1 MLLKNKSSNKSQLA
15 LMAGLTLG
23 TITTPTL
30 VNAVHASPSIAQA
43 VKQSPFNITNLVTI
57 NASASV
63 VKNVPANSYGVDVS
77 DYQGNDMSIYAKRG
91 AKFVIIKLAEG
102 YYPSAGGA
110 TAHAKVSSALANN
123 MMVMG
128 YHFYHYNGSISDA
141 QHQAQVA
148 IDAAKA
154 AGVPLNSY
162 IALDW
167 ESESGRGENCGSTAE
182 NTQEAL
188 AWMRAVRQAG
198 YLPMLYTGTAYLNA
212 HFNKNAI
219 LNEFPGSFWVAY
231 YPYSTYNTPS
241 YSAPMASF
249 PSMDGIAIWQF
260 SNDIYGLNT
269 DGNINVLPLNF
280 LQPETPSKPATVT
293 TTVRLI
299 DTDDNNKVI
308 STQTVSGEKGSQ
320 HNINIP
326 AHYNSSTNK
335 VTNNGGTV
343 DIKLTHQTEQAT
355 KNVNYEVTGGSYWI
369 HIPDNLLRK
378 YPTIATG
385 PLYHATKPITLKGT
399 KDLVTGQT
407 TWNAEPKP
415 EDVFKSIINNNPHP
429 DYGTVVTHPDSS
441 NPHSI
446 YINTV
451 YDYNKLTDAQKQE
464 IFPESVQ
471 SSSASNTPVDPN
483 SSAQSSS
490 ASSSTPSSDVQSSSA
505 SSSTSSSDVQSS
517 SANSNTPSS
526 SAQPTTPAQVH
537 DTTNYANKVL
547 SDPNIGSLQDI
558 GFHKEHAGQSSYQV
572 GNIYYHTYNNG
583 AVIFGST
590 NPNDDLF
597 TNPKF
602 RSQWTNT
609 EHPEAYIKDGNKV
622 TNITWDAHHSAVDGH
637 IDYNQQVEEHV
648 LNNTPTTPS
657 SSATSNSSIS
667 ITPSSANSSS
677 TVSNTLSSDVQSSS
691 AIQSSTTPSDTPSS
705 AIPSSVAPS
714 DVPSSAIPSS
724 SAIQPSSVSVTPSD
738 VSSSATSSSTT
749 PQAQSSSSATNT
761 VTSTVTNNVTHNNVP
776 NNASAKKDSNNNDKA
791 AQVNG
796 VAPNSNIS
804 LGVLNNNLAQTNT
817 ANNQQNNGLALMMLG
832 TSTLLVGIRLN
843 KSKLE

>member
-30 VNAVHASPSIAQA
+30 VNAVHASPSIVQA
-43 VKQSPFNITNLVTI
+43 IKQSPFNITNFVTI

-102 YYPSAGGA
+102 YYPSAGGS
-110 TAHAKVSSALANN
+110 TAQAKVSSALANN

-128 YHFYHYNGSISDA
+128 YHFYHYNGSVSDA

-167 ESESGRGENCGSTAE
+167 ESEYGRGENCGSTAE

-188 AWMRAVRQAG
+188 AWMRAVRKAG

-212 HFNKNAI
+212 HFNQKAI

-231 YPYSTYNTPS
+231 YPYSTYNHPS
-241 YSAPMASF
+241 YSAPMESF

-260 SNDIYGLNT
+260 SNDMYGLNT

-280 LQPETPSKPATVT
+280 LQPETPSKPATAT

-299 DTDDNNKVI
+299 DTDDNNKVV

-343 DIKLTHQTEQAT
+343 DVKLTHQTAHAT
-355 KNVNYEVTGGSYWI
+355 KTINYEVTGGSYWI

-385 PLYHATKPITLKGT
+385 PLYHATKPIALQGT

-415 EDVFKSIINNNPHP
+415 EDVFSSIINNNPHP

-451 YDYNKLTDAQKQE
+451 YDYNKLTDTQQQTM
-464 IFPESVQ
+464 FPYSDQ
-471 SSSASNTPVDPN
+471 GSSASNTPVNPN
-483 SSAQSSS
+483 SSAQSNS

-505 SSSTSSSDVQSS
+505 STSIPSSDVQPS
-517 SANSNTPSS
+517 SANSSTPSS
-526 SAQPTTPAQVH
+526 SAQSSSVSSSIPSSSA
-537 DTTNYANKVL
+537 
-547 SDPNIGSLQDI
+547 
-558 GFHKEHAGQSSYQV
+558 QSSS
-572 GNIYYHTYNNG
+572 
-583 AVIFGST
+583 ASLST
-590 NPNDDLF
+590 PN
-597 TNPKF
+597 TSAQSSSASSSTP
-602 RSQWTNT
+602 NT
-609 EHPEAYIKDGNKV
+609 
-622 TNITWDAHHSAVDGH
+622 SAQSSSVS
-637 IDYNQQVEEHV
+637 
-648 LNNTPTTPS
+648 PSTPS
-657 SSATSNSSIS
+657 SSA
-667 ITPSSANSSS
+667 
-677 TVSNTLSSDVQSSS
+677 QSSS
-691 AIQSSTTPSDTPSS
+691 VSSNTPNTATQSHSAQPTSTKQVTPK
-705 AIPSSVAPS
+705 SSVALNG
-714 DVPSSAIPSS
+714 SSGTISPNA
-724 SAIQPSSVSVTPSD
+724 
-738 VSSSATSSSTT
+738 
-749 PQAQSSSSATNT
+749 
-761 VTSTVTNNVTHNNVP
+761 VTS
-776 NNASAKKDSNNNDKA
+776 
-791 AQVNG
+791 
-796 VAPNSNIS
+796 
-804 LGVLNNNLAQTNT
+804 NNLAQTNV
-817 ANNQQNNGLALMMLG
+817 NNAIKQNNAGVLFLAMVG
-832 TSTLLVGIRLN
+832 STLMIDNLVIN
-843 KSKLE
+843 KKKKQ

>member
-1 MLLKNKSSNKSQLA
+1 MLLKSKSSNKSQLA

-23 TITTPTL
+23 TLTTPTL
-30 VNAVHASPSIAQA
+30 VNAVHASPSIVQA
-43 VKQSPFNITNLVTI
+43 IKQSPFHITNLVTI
-57 NASASV
+57 HASASV

-77 DYQGNDMSIYAKRG
+77 DYQGNDMSIYAKHG

-128 YHFYHYNGSISDA
+128 YHFYHYNGSVSDA
-141 QHQAQVA
+141 QRQAQVA

-167 ESESGRGENCGSTAE
+167 ESEYGRGENCGSTAE

-241 YSAPMASF
+241 YSAPMESF

-260 SNDIYGLNT
+260 SNDMYGLHT

-293 TTVRLI
+293 TTVHLI
-299 DTDDNNKVI
+299 DTNDNNKVV
-308 STQTVSGEKGSQ
+308 STQTISGEKGSQ

-326 AHYNSSTNK
+326 EHYNSSTNK

-343 DIKLTHQTEQAT
+343 DIKVTHQTEQVT
-355 KNVNYEVTGGSYWI
+355 KNVNYEVTGGSHWI
-369 HIPDNLLRK
+369 HIPDNLVRK
-378 YPTIATG
+378 YPSIATG
-385 PLYHATKPITLKGT
+385 PVYHAIRTVTVNGV

-429 DYGTVVTHPDSS
+429 DYRTIITHPDNS

-446 YINTV
+446 YIESV
-451 YDYNKLTDAQKQE
+451 DDYNKLTDAQKQE

-471 SSSASNTPVDPN
+471 SSSASNTPVDPGSSTQN
-483 SSAQSSS
+483 SSANSSTPNSSNQSSSVSSSTSNSDVQSSSASTNTQGSS
-490 ASSSTPSSDVQSSSA
+490 ASSSTPSSDVQSSLASSNIS
-505 SSSTSSSDVQSS
+505 SSSTQSS
-517 SANSNTPSS
+517 SASSDTSSS
-526 SAQPTTPAQVH
+526 SAQ
-537 DTTNYANKVL
+537 
-547 SDPNIGSLQDI
+547 
-558 GFHKEHAGQSSYQV
+558 
-572 GNIYYHTYNNG
+572 
-583 AVIFGST
+583 
-590 NPNDDLF
+590 
-597 TNPKF
+597 
-602 RSQWTNT
+602 
-609 EHPEAYIKDGNKV
+609 
-622 TNITWDAHHSAVDGH
+622 
-637 IDYNQQVEEHV
+637 
-648 LNNTPTTPS
+648 S
-657 SSATSNSSIS
+657 SSASSNI
-667 ITPSSANSSS
+667 
-677 TVSNTLSSDVQSSS
+677 
-691 AIQSSTTPSDTPSS
+691 
-705 AIPSSVAPS
+705 
-714 DVPSSAIPSS
+714 PSSAIPSS
-724 SAIQPSSVSVTPSD
+724 STIKPSSVSVTPSD
-738 VSSSATSSSTT
+738 VPSSATSSSAT
-749 PQAQSSSSATNT
+749 PQTQSSSSETNA
-761 VTSTVTNNVTHNNVP
+761 VTSTVTNNVTHNNVS
-776 NNASAKKDSNNNDKA
+776 NNASAKKDD
-791 AQVNG
+791 
-796 VAPNSNIS
+796 NSNAKTPQTNEAVSTGNAS
-804 LGVLNNNLAQTNT
+804 LRVLNSNLAQTNAT
-817 ANNQQNNGLALMMLG
+817 SNQQHNGLALMMLG
-832 TSTLLVGIRLN
+832 TSTLFIGFGLN
-843 KSKLE
+843 KIKLE

>member
-30 VNAVHASPSIAQA
+30 VNAVHASPSIVQA
-43 VKQSPFNITNLVTI
+43 IKQSPFNITNFVTI

-102 YYPSAGGA
+102 YYPSAGGS
-110 TAHAKVSSALANN
+110 TAQAKVSSALANN

-128 YHFYHYNGSISDA
+128 YHFYHYNGSVSDA

-154 AGVPLNSY
+154 AGVPQNSY

-167 ESESGRGENCGSTAE
+167 ESEYGRGENCGSTAE

-188 AWMRAVRQAG
+188 AWMRAVRKAG

-212 HFNKNAI
+212 HFNQKAI

-260 SNDIYGLNT
+260 SNDMYGLNT

-280 LQPETPSKPATVT
+280 LQPETPSKPATAT

-343 DIKLTHQTEQAT
+343 DVKLTHQTAHAT
-355 KNVNYEVTGGSYWI
+355 KTINYEVTGGSYWI

-385 PLYHATKPITLKGT
+385 PLYHATKPITLQGM

-415 EDVFKSIINNNPHP
+415 EDVFSSIINNNPHP
-429 DYGTVVTHPDSS
+429 DYGTVVTHPDNS
-441 NPHSI
+441 NSHSI

-464 IFPESVQ
+464 IFPYSDQ

-505 SSSTSSSDVQSS
+505 NSSTPSSDVQSS
-517 SANSNTPSS
+517 SASTSTPSSSAQSSSAVQSSSASSSTPSSSAQSSSASSSTPSSSAQSSSASLSMPSSSAQSSSASSNTPSS
-526 SAQPTTPAQVH
+526 SAQSSSVSPSTPSSSTQGSS
-537 DTTNYANKVL
+537 AN
-547 SDPNIGSLQDI
+547 
-558 GFHKEHAGQSSYQV
+558 SS
-572 GNIYYHTYNNG
+572 
-583 AVIFGST
+583 
-590 NPNDDLF
+590 
-597 TNPKF
+597 
-602 RSQWTNT
+602 
-609 EHPEAYIKDGNKV
+609 
-622 TNITWDAHHSAVDGH
+622 
-637 IDYNQQVEEHV
+637 
-648 LNNTPTTPS
+648 TPS
-657 SSATSNSSIS
+657 SSA
-667 ITPSSANSSS
+667 
-677 TVSNTLSSDVQSSS
+677 QSSS
-691 AIQSSTTPSDTPSS
+691 
-705 AIPSSVAPS
+705 
-714 DVPSSAIPSS
+714 
-724 SAIQPSSVSVTPSD
+724 
-738 VSSSATSSSTT
+738 VSSNTPNTATQSHSAQ
-749 PQAQSSSSATNT
+749 P
-761 VTSTVTNNVTHNNVP
+761 TSTKQAT
-776 NNASAKKDSNNNDKA
+776 
-791 AQVNG
+791 
-796 VAPNSNIS
+796 PNSNV
-804 LGVLNNNLAQTNT
+804 VLNGSSGTISPNAVTSNNLAQTSV
-817 ANNQQNNGLALMMLG
+817 NNAIKQNNAGVLFLAMVG
-832 TSTLLVGIRLN
+832 STLMIDNLVIN
-843 KSKLE
+843 KKKKQ

>member
-1 MLLKNKSSNKSQLA
+1 MLLKSKSSNKSQLA

-23 TITTPTL
+23 TMTTPTL
-30 VNAVHASPSIAQA
+30 VNAVHASPSIVQA
-43 VKQSPFNITNLVTI
+43 IKQSPFNITNLVTI

-102 YYPSAGGA
+102 YYPSAGGS

-128 YHFYHYNGSISDA
+128 YHFYHYNGSVSDA

-167 ESESGRGENCGSTAE
+167 ESEYGRGENCGSTAE

-188 AWMRAVRQAG
+188 AWMRAVRKAG

-231 YPYSTYNTPS
+231 YPYSTYNHPS
-241 YSAPMASF
+241 YSAPMESF

-260 SNDIYGLNT
+260 SNDMYGLHT

-280 LQPETPSKPATVT
+280 LQPAAPSKPATVT
-293 TTVRLI
+293 TTVHLI
-299 DTDDNNKVI
+299 DTNDNNKVI
-308 STQTVSGEKGSQ
+308 STQTISGEKGSQ

-343 DIKLTHQTEQAT
+343 DIKLTHQTEQVT
-355 KNVNYEVTGGSYWI
+355 KNINYEVMGGSHWI
-369 HIPDNLLRK
+369 HIPDNIIKK

-385 PLYHATKPITLKGT
+385 PVYHASKPITLKGT

-407 TWNAEPKP
+407 TWDAAPKP
-415 EDVFKSIINNNPHP
+415 EDVFRSIINNNPHP
-429 DYGTVVTHPDSS
+429 DYGTVVTHPDNS

-483 SSAQSSS
+483 SSAQSNS

-505 SSSTSSSDVQSS
+505 SSDTSSSDVQSS
-517 SANSNTPSS
+517 SASSDTPSS
-526 SAQPTTPAQVH
+526 DAQ
-537 DTTNYANKVL
+537 
-547 SDPNIGSLQDI
+547 
-558 GFHKEHAGQSSYQV
+558 
-572 GNIYYHTYNNG
+572 
-583 AVIFGST
+583 
-590 NPNDDLF
+590 
-597 TNPKF
+597 
-602 RSQWTNT
+602 
-609 EHPEAYIKDGNKV
+609 
-622 TNITWDAHHSAVDGH
+622 
-637 IDYNQQVEEHV
+637 
-648 LNNTPTTPS
+648 S
-657 SSATSNSSIS
+657 SSA
-667 ITPSSANSSS
+667 SSS
-677 TVSNTLSSDVQSSS
+677 TPSSDVQSSS
-691 AIQSSTTPSDTPSS
+691 TSSDTSSSSTQSSSASS
-705 AIPSSVAPS
+705 NI
-714 DVPSSAIPSS
+714 PSSAIPSS
-724 SAIQPSSVSVTPSD
+724 SAVKPSSVSVTPSD
-738 VSSSATSSSTT
+738 VSSSANTA
-749 PQAQSSSSATNT
+749 PQTQSSSSATNA

-776 NNASAKKDSNNNDKA
+776 NNASAKKDDNNNAKTP
-791 AQVNG
+791 QTNG
-796 VAPNSNIS
+796 AVSTGNTS
-804 LGVLNNNLAQTNT
+804 LRVLNSNLAQTNAT
-817 ANNQQNNGLALMMLG
+817 SNQQHNGLALMMLG
-832 TSTLLVGIRLN
+832 TSTLFIGFGLN
-843 KSKLE
+843 KIKLE

>member
-30 VNAVHASPSIAQA
+30 VNAVHASPSIVQA
-43 VKQSPFNITNLVTI
+43 IKQSPFSITNFVTI

-102 YYPSAGGA
+102 YYPNAGGS
-110 TAHAKVSSALANN
+110 TAQAKVSSALANN

-128 YHFYHYNGSISDA
+128 YHFYHYNGSVSDA

-188 AWMRAVRQAG
+188 AWMRAVRKAG

-212 HFNKNAI
+212 HFNQKAI
-219 LNEFPGSFWVAY
+219 LNEFPGSFWIAY

-260 SNDIYGLNT
+260 SNDMYGLNT

-280 LQPETPSKPATVT
+280 LQPEAPSKPATAT

-299 DTDDNNKVI
+299 DADDNNKVI

-343 DIKLTHQTEQAT
+343 DIKLTHQTAHAT
-355 KNVNYEVTGGSYWI
+355 KTINYEVTGGSYWI

-385 PLYHATKPITLKGT
+385 PLYHATKPITLQGT

-415 EDVFKSIINNNPHP
+415 EDVFSSIINNNPHP

-471 SSSASNTPVDPN
+471 SSSASNTPVNPS

-505 SSSTSSSDVQSS
+505 NSSTPSSDVQSS
-517 SANSNTPSS
+517 SASSSTPSSDVQYSSASSSTPSSDVQSSSASSSTPSSSAQSSSASLSTPSSSAQSSSTSPSIPSSSAQSNSANSSTPSPSAQSSSASSSTPNTSAQNSSASSNTPSS
-526 SAQPTTPAQVH
+526 SAQ
-537 DTTNYANKVL
+537 
-547 SDPNIGSLQDI
+547 
-558 GFHKEHAGQSSYQV
+558 
-572 GNIYYHTYNNG
+572 
-583 AVIFGST
+583 
-590 NPNDDLF
+590 
-597 TNPKF
+597 
-602 RSQWTNT
+602 
-609 EHPEAYIKDGNKV
+609 
-622 TNITWDAHHSAVDGH
+622 
-637 IDYNQQVEEHV
+637 
-648 LNNTPTTPS
+648 
-657 SSATSNSSIS
+657 
-667 ITPSSANSSS
+667 SSS
-677 TVSNTLSSDVQSSS
+677 TNSNTPNTATQSHS
-691 AIQSSTTPSDTPSS
+691 AQPTSTKQVTPR
-705 AIPSSVAPS
+705 SSVALNG
-714 DVPSSAIPSS
+714 
-724 SAIQPSSVSVTPSD
+724 
-738 VSSSATSSSTT
+738 SSSTIS
-749 PQAQSSSSATNT
+749 PNA
-761 VTSTVTNNVTHNNVP
+761 VTS
-776 NNASAKKDSNNNDKA
+776 
-791 AQVNG
+791 
-796 VAPNSNIS
+796 
-804 LGVLNNNLAQTNT
+804 NNLAQTNV
-817 ANNQQNNGLALMMLG
+817 NNAIKQNNAGVLFLAMIG
-832 TSTLLVGIRLN
+832 STLMINNLVIN
-843 KSKLE
+843 KKKKQ

>member
-517 SANSNTPSS
+517 SASTNVQSSSASTSTPSS
-526 SAQPTTPAQVH
+526 SAPSNVA
-537 DTTNYANKVL
+537 
-547 SDPNIGSLQDI
+547 
-558 GFHKEHAGQSSYQV
+558 
-572 GNIYYHTYNNG
+572 
-583 AVIFGST
+583 ST
-590 NPNDDLF
+590 
-597 TNPKF
+597 
-602 RSQWTNT
+602 S
-609 EHPEAYIKDGNKV
+609 
-622 TNITWDAHHSAVDGH
+622 
-637 IDYNQQVEEHV
+637 
-648 LNNTPTTPS
+648 
-657 SSATSNSSIS
+657 TS
-667 ITPSSANSSS
+667 
-677 TVSNTLSSDVQSSS
+677 
-691 AIQSSTTPSDTPSS
+691 
-705 AIPSSVAPS
+705 
-714 DVPSSAIPSS
+714 SSAIPSS
-724 SAIQPSSVSVTPSD
+724 SAIQPSSVSVAPSD
-738 VSSSATSSSTT
+738 VSSSASTA
-749 PQAQSSSSATNT
+749 PQTQSSSSETNA
-761 VTSTVTNNVTHNNVP
+761 VTSAVTNNVTHNNVP
-776 NNASAKKDSNNNDKA
+776 NNASAKKDDNNNIKTPQTNEA
-791 AQVNG
+791 VSTGNA
-796 VAPNSNIS
+796 S
-804 LGVLNNNLAQTNT
+804 LRVLNSNLAQTNAT
-817 ANNQQNNGLALMMLG
+817 SNQQHNGLALMMLG
-832 TSTLLVGIRLN
+832 TSTLFIGLELN
-843 KSKLE
+843 KLKLE

>member
-30 VNAVHASPSIAQA
+30 VNAVHASPSIVQA
-43 VKQSPFNITNLVTI
+43 IKQSPFSITNFVTI

-102 YYPSAGGA
+102 YYPNAGGS
-110 TAHAKVSSALANN
+110 TAQAKVSSALANN

-128 YHFYHYNGSISDA
+128 YHFYHYNGSVSDA

-188 AWMRAVRQAG
+188 AWMRAVRKAG

-212 HFNKNAI
+212 HFNQKAI
-219 LNEFPGSFWVAY
+219 LNEFPGSFWIAY

-280 LQPETPSKPATVT
+280 LQPETPSKPATAT

-385 PLYHATKPITLKGT
+385 PLYHATKPITLQGT

-429 DYGTVVTHPDSS
+429 DYGTVVTHPYSS

-464 IFPESVQ
+464 IFPYSDQ
-471 SSSASNTPVDPN
+471 SSSASNTPVDPNSYAQSSSASSSIPN

-490 ASSSTPSSDVQSSSA
+490 ASSSTPSSSAQSSSASSNTPSSSAQSSSASSSIPSFSAQSSSA
-505 SSSTSSSDVQSS
+505 SSST
-517 SANSNTPSS
+517 PSS
-526 SAQPTTPAQVH
+526 SAQ
-537 DTTNYANKVL
+537 N
-547 SDPNIGSLQDI
+547 
-558 GFHKEHAGQSSYQV
+558 
-572 GNIYYHTYNNG
+572 
-583 AVIFGST
+583 
-590 NPNDDLF
+590 
-597 TNPKF
+597 
-602 RSQWTNT
+602 
-609 EHPEAYIKDGNKV
+609 
-622 TNITWDAHHSAVDGH
+622 
-637 IDYNQQVEEHV
+637 
-648 LNNTPTTPS
+648 
-657 SSATSNSSIS
+657 
-667 ITPSSANSSS
+667 SSANSS
-677 TVSNTLSSDVQSSS
+677 TPNTSAQSSS
-691 AIQSSTTPSDTPSS
+691 ASSSTPNTS
-705 AIPSSVAPS
+705 AQ
-714 DVPSSAIPSS
+714 SS
-724 SAIQPSSVSVTPSD
+724 SA
-738 VSSSATSSSTT
+738 SSSTPNTSAQSSSTSSST
-749 PQAQSSSSATNT
+749 PSDSAQNNSVSSSTPNTATQSHSAQPTSTKQVTPKSSVVLNGSNGT
-761 VTSTVTNNVTHNNVP
+761 ISPNAVTSNNLVQTNV
-776 NNASAKKDSNNNDKA
+776 NNAIKQNNA
-791 AQVNG
+791 
-796 VAPNSNIS
+796 
-804 LGVLNNNLAQTNT
+804 GVLFLAMV
-817 ANNQQNNGLALMMLG
+817 G
-832 TSTLLVGIRLN
+832 STLMIDNLVIN
-843 KSKLE
+843 KKKKE

>member
-30 VNAVHASPSIAQA
+30 VNAVHASPSIVQA
-43 VKQSPFNITNLVTI
+43 IKQSPFHITNLVTI

-77 DYQGNDMSIYAKRG
+77 DYQGNDMSIYAKHG

-110 TAHAKVSSALANN
+110 TASAKVSSALANN

-128 YHFYHYNGSISDA
+128 YHFYHYNGSVADA
-141 QHQAQVA
+141 QRQAQVA

-154 AGVPLNSY
+154 AGVPQNSY

-167 ESESGRGENCGSTAE
+167 ESEYGRGENCGSTAE

-212 HFNKNAI
+212 HFNKSTI

-231 YPYSTYNTPS
+231 YPYSTYNHPS
-241 YSAPMASF
+241 YSAPMESF

-260 SNDIYGLNT
+260 SNDMYGLHT

-280 LQPETPSKPATVT
+280 LQPVAPSKPATVT

-299 DTDDNNKVI
+299 DTNDNNKVI

-343 DIKLTHQTEQAT
+343 DIKLTHQTAHAT
-355 KNVNYEVTGGSYWI
+355 KTINYEVTGGSYWI

-385 PLYHATKPITLKGT
+385 PLYHATKPITLQGT

-407 TWNAEPKP
+407 TWSAEPKP
-415 EDVFKSIINNNPHP
+415 EDVFSSIINNNPHP

-471 SSSASNTPVDPN
+471 SSSASNTPVGP
-483 SSAQSSS
+483 SSSTQSNS

-505 SSSTSSSDVQSS
+505 NSSTPSSNTPNSSTQSSSAGSNTPSSSDQSS
-517 SANSNTPSS
+517 SANSSTPSS
-526 SAQPTTPAQVH
+526 SAQ
-537 DTTNYANKVL
+537 
-547 SDPNIGSLQDI
+547 
-558 GFHKEHAGQSSYQV
+558 SS
-572 GNIYYHTYNNG
+572 
-583 AVIFGST
+583 
-590 NPNDDLF
+590 
-597 TNPKF
+597 
-602 RSQWTNT
+602 
-609 EHPEAYIKDGNKV
+609 
-622 TNITWDAHHSAVDGH
+622 SASSS
-637 IDYNQQVEEHV
+637 
-648 LNNTPTTPS
+648 TPS
-657 SSATSNSSIS
+657 SSAQSSSASLSAPSSPAQSSSASLSTPSFPAQSSSANPSTPSSPAQSSSASLSTPNSSTQS
-667 ITPSSANSSS
+667 NSANSS
-677 TVSNTLSSDVQSSS
+677 TPNT
-691 AIQSSTTPSDTPSS
+691 P
-705 AIPSSVAPS
+705 
-714 DVPSSAIPSS
+714 
-724 SAIQPSSVSVTPSD
+724 
-738 VSSSATSSSTT
+738 
-749 PQAQSSSSATNT
+749 AQSSSTSLSTPNTATQSHSAQP
-761 VTSTVTNNVTHNNVP
+761 TST
-776 NNASAKKDSNNNDKA
+776 KKST
-791 AQVNG
+791 
-796 VAPNSNIS
+796 PNSSVSLKGSSGTIS
-804 LGVLNNNLAQTNT
+804 PNAITNNNLAQTSV
-817 ANNQQNNGLALMMLG
+817 NNAIKQNNAGVLFLAMVG
-832 TSTLLVGIRLN
+832 STLMIDNLVIN
-843 KSKLE
+843 KKKKQ

>member
-30 VNAVHASPSIAQA
+30 VNAVHASPSIVQA
-43 VKQSPFNITNLVTI
+43 IKQSPFNITNFVTI

-102 YYPSAGGA
+102 YYPSAGGS
-110 TAHAKVSSALANN
+110 TAQAKVSSALANN

-128 YHFYHYNGSISDA
+128 YHFYHYNGSVSDA

-167 ESESGRGENCGSTAE
+167 ESEYGRGENCGSTAE

-188 AWMRAVRQAG
+188 AWMRAVRKAG

-241 YSAPMASF
+241 YSAPMDSF

-260 SNDIYGLNT
+260 SNDMYGLKT

-299 DTDDNNKVI
+299 DTNDNNKVI

-343 DIKLTHQTEQAT
+343 DIKLIHQTAHAT
-355 KNVNYEVTGGSYWI
+355 KTINYEVTGGSHWI
-369 HIPDNLLRK
+369 HIPDNIVRK
-378 YPTIATG
+378 YPSIATG
-385 PLYHATKPITLKGT
+385 PVYHASKPITLNGT

-407 TWNAEPKP
+407 TWDAAPKP
-415 EDVFKSIINNNPHP
+415 EDVFSNLVNNNPHP
-429 DYGTVVTHPDSS
+429 EYRTIITHPYS
-441 NPHSI
+441 NNPYSLDI
-446 YINTV
+446 EAV
-451 YDYNKLTDAQKQE
+451 DDYNKLTDTQQQTM
-464 IFPESVQ
+464 FPYSDQ
-471 SSSASNTPVDPN
+471 SSSASNTPVNPN
-483 SSAQSSS
+483 SSAQFSSASSSTPSSSTQNSSASSSTPSSSAQSSSADSSTPSSSAQSSS
-490 ASSSTPSSDVQSSSA
+490 ASTSTPSSDVQSNSASTSTPSSDVQSSSA
-505 SSSTSSSDVQSS
+505 STSTPSSSAQSS
-517 SANSNTPSS
+517 SANSSTPSS
-526 SAQPTTPAQVH
+526 STQ
-537 DTTNYANKVL
+537 
-547 SDPNIGSLQDI
+547 GSL
-558 GFHKEHAGQSSYQV
+558 ASS
-572 GNIYYHTYNNG
+572 
-583 AVIFGST
+583 S
-590 NPNDDLF
+590 
-597 TNPKF
+597 
-602 RSQWTNT
+602 
-609 EHPEAYIKDGNKV
+609 
-622 TNITWDAHHSAVDGH
+622 
-637 IDYNQQVEEHV
+637 
-648 LNNTPTTPS
+648 TPS
-657 SSATSNSSIS
+657 FSAQGSSASSS
-667 ITPSSANSSS
+667 TPSFSAQSSSANSS
-677 TVSNTLSSDVQSSS
+677 
-691 AIQSSTTPSDTPSS
+691 TPSATTQSHSAQPTSTKQVTPKT
-705 AIPSSVAPS
+705 SVALNG
-714 DVPSSAIPSS
+714 SSGTISPNA
-724 SAIQPSSVSVTPSD
+724 
-738 VSSSATSSSTT
+738 
-749 PQAQSSSSATNT
+749 
-761 VTSTVTNNVTHNNVP
+761 VTS
-776 NNASAKKDSNNNDKA
+776 
-791 AQVNG
+791 
-796 VAPNSNIS
+796 
-804 LGVLNNNLAQTNT
+804 NNLAQTNV
-817 ANNQQNNGLALMMLG
+817 NNTIKQNNAGVLFLAMVG
-832 TSTLLVGIRLN
+832 STLMIDNLVIN
-843 KSKLE
+843 KKKKQ

>member
-23 TITTPTL
+23 TLTTPTL

-43 VKQSPFNITNLVTI
+43 IKQSPFHITNLVTI

-102 YYPSAGGA
+102 YYPSAGGS

-128 YHFYHYNGSISDA
+128 YHFYHYNGSVSDA

-167 ESESGRGENCGSTAE
+167 ESEYGRGENCGSTAE

-241 YSAPMASF
+241 YSAPMESF

-260 SNDIYGLNT
+260 SNDMYGLHT
-269 DGNINVLPLNF
+269 DGNINILPLNF
-280 LQPETPSKPATVT
+280 LQPAAPSKPATVT

-299 DTDDNNKVI
+299 DTNDNNKVI
-308 STQTVSGEKGSQ
+308 STQTISGEKGSQ

-326 AHYNSSTNK
+326 EHYNSSTNK

-343 DIKLTHQTEQAT
+343 DIKLTHQTEQVT
-355 KNVNYEVTGGSYWI
+355 KNINYEVTGGSYWI

-415 EDVFKSIINNNPHP
+415 EDVFKSIIDNNPHP

-471 SSSASNTPVDPN
+471 SSSASNTPVDPSSSTQN
-483 SSAQSSS
+483 NSASSSTPNSDVQSSSSAQSSSASTSTPSSSDQSNSASSSIPSSSAQSSS
-490 ASSSTPSSDVQSSSA
+490 ASSSTPSSSAQSNVA
-505 SSSTSSSDVQSS
+505 STS
-517 SANSNTPSS
+517 
-526 SAQPTTPAQVH
+526 
-537 DTTNYANKVL
+537 
-547 SDPNIGSLQDI
+547 
-558 GFHKEHAGQSSYQV
+558 
-572 GNIYYHTYNNG
+572 
-583 AVIFGST
+583 
-590 NPNDDLF
+590 
-597 TNPKF
+597 
-602 RSQWTNT
+602 
-609 EHPEAYIKDGNKV
+609 
-622 TNITWDAHHSAVDGH
+622 
-637 IDYNQQVEEHV
+637 
-648 LNNTPTTPS
+648 
-657 SSATSNSSIS
+657 TS
-667 ITPSSANSSS
+667 
-677 TVSNTLSSDVQSSS
+677 
-691 AIQSSTTPSDTPSS
+691 SS
-705 AIPSSVAPS
+705 AIPSN
-714 DVPSSAIPSS
+714 SAV
-724 SAIQPSSVSVTPSD
+724 QPSSVSVTPSD

-749 PQAQSSSSATNT
+749 PQAQSSSSETNA
-761 VTSTVTNNVTHNNVP
+761 VTSTVTNNVTHKNVP
-776 NNASAKKDSNNNDKA
+776 NSASAKKDD
-791 AQVNG
+791 
-796 VAPNSNIS
+796 NSNAKTPQTNEAVSTGNAS
-804 LGVLNNNLAQTNT
+804 LRVLNSNLAQTNAT
-817 ANNQQNNGLALMMLG
+817 SNQQHNGLALMMLG
-832 TSTLLVGIRLN
+832 TSTLLVGVGLN
-843 KSKLE
+843 KIKLE

>member
-30 VNAVHASPSIAQA
+30 VNAVHASPSIVQA
-43 VKQSPFNITNLVTI
+43 IKQSPFNITNFVTI

-102 YYPSAGGA
+102 YYPNAGGS
-110 TAHAKVSSALANN
+110 TAQAKVSSALANN

-128 YHFYHYNGSISDA
+128 YHFYHYNGSVSDA

-188 AWMRAVRQAG
+188 AWMRAVRKAG

-212 HFNKNAI
+212 HFNQKAI

-231 YPYSTYNTPS
+231 YPYSTYNHPS

-260 SNDIYGLNT
+260 SNDMYGLNT

-280 LQPETPSKPATVT
+280 LQPETPSKPTTAT

-343 DIKLTHQTEQAT
+343 DIKLTHQTAHAT
-355 KNVNYEVTGGSYWI
+355 KTINYEVTGGSYWI

-415 EDVFKSIINNNPHP
+415 EDVFSSIINNNPHP

-464 IFPESVQ
+464 IFPYSDQ

-483 SSAQSSS
+483 SYAQSSSASSSIPNSSAQSSSAISSTPSSSAQSSSASSNTPSSSAQSSSASSSIPSFSAQSSS
-490 ASSSTPSSDVQSSSA
+490 ASSSTPSSSAQSSSA
-505 SSSTSSSDVQSS
+505 SSSTPNTSAQNS
-517 SANSNTPSS
+517 SASSNTPSS
-526 SAQPTTPAQVH
+526 SAQ
-537 DTTNYANKVL
+537 
-547 SDPNIGSLQDI
+547 
-558 GFHKEHAGQSSYQV
+558 
-572 GNIYYHTYNNG
+572 
-583 AVIFGST
+583 
-590 NPNDDLF
+590 
-597 TNPKF
+597 
-602 RSQWTNT
+602 
-609 EHPEAYIKDGNKV
+609 
-622 TNITWDAHHSAVDGH
+622 
-637 IDYNQQVEEHV
+637 
-648 LNNTPTTPS
+648 
-657 SSATSNSSIS
+657 
-667 ITPSSANSSS
+667 SSS
-677 TVSNTLSSDVQSSS
+677 TNSNTPNTATQSHS
-691 AIQSSTTPSDTPSS
+691 AQPTSTKQVTPK
-705 AIPSSVAPS
+705 SSVALNG
-714 DVPSSAIPSS
+714 
-724 SAIQPSSVSVTPSD
+724 
-738 VSSSATSSSTT
+738 SSSTIS
-749 PQAQSSSSATNT
+749 PNA
-761 VTSTVTNNVTHNNVP
+761 VTS
-776 NNASAKKDSNNNDKA
+776 
-791 AQVNG
+791 
-796 VAPNSNIS
+796 
-804 LGVLNNNLAQTNT
+804 NNLAQTNV
-817 ANNQQNNGLALMMLG
+817 NNTIKQNNAGVLFLAMVG
-832 TSTLLVGIRLN
+832 STLMIDNLVIN
-843 KSKLE
+843 KKKKQ

>member
-30 VNAVHASPSIAQA
+30 VNAVHASPSIVQA
-43 VKQSPFNITNLVTI
+43 IKQSPINITNFVTI

-102 YYPSAGGA
+102 YYPNAGGS
-110 TAHAKVSSALANN
+110 TAQAKVSSALANN

-128 YHFYHYNGSISDA
+128 YHFYHYNGSVSDA
-141 QHQAQVA
+141 QRQAQVA

-154 AGVPLNSY
+154 AGVPQNSY

-231 YPYSTYNTPS
+231 YPYSTYNHPS

-280 LQPETPSKPATVT
+280 LQPETPSKPATTT

-335 VTNNGGTV
+335 VTNNGGTM
-343 DIKLTHQTEQAT
+343 DIKLTHQTAHAT
-355 KNVNYEVTGGSYWI
+355 KTINYEVTGGSYWI

-385 PLYHATKPITLKGT
+385 PLYHATKPITLQGT
-399 KDLVTGQT
+399 KDLVTDQT

-415 EDVFKSIINNNPHP
+415 EDVFSSIINNNPHP

-490 ASSSTPSSDVQSSSA
+490 ASSSIPSSDVQSSSA
-505 SSSTSSSDVQSS
+505 DSNTPNSSAQSS
-517 SANSNTPSS
+517 SADSNTPSS
-526 SAQPTTPAQVH
+526 SAQSDLASSSIPSSSAQNSSASSNTPNSSA
-537 DTTNYANKVL
+537 
-547 SDPNIGSLQDI
+547 
-558 GFHKEHAGQSSYQV
+558 QSSL
-572 GNIYYHTYNNG
+572 
-583 AVIFGST
+583 AS
-590 NPNDDLF
+590 
-597 TNPKF
+597 
-602 RSQWTNT
+602 S
-609 EHPEAYIKDGNKV
+609 
-622 TNITWDAHHSAVDGH
+622 S
-637 IDYNQQVEEHV
+637 
-648 LNNTPTTPS
+648 TPS
-657 SSATSNSSIS
+657 SSAQSSS
-667 ITPSSANSSS
+667 ASLSTPSSSAQSSSANSS
-677 TVSNTLSSDVQSSS
+677 TPSSSAQSSS
-691 AIQSSTTPSDTPSS
+691 ASSST
-705 AIPSSVAPS
+705 
-714 DVPSSAIPSS
+714 PSS
-724 SAIQPSSVSVTPSD
+724 SAQNNSINSSTSNVATQSHSAQPTPTKKTIPNSSVALNG
-738 VSSSATSSSTT
+738 SSGTISPNA
-749 PQAQSSSSATNT
+749 
-761 VTSTVTNNVTHNNVP
+761 VTS
-776 NNASAKKDSNNNDKA
+776 
-791 AQVNG
+791 
-796 VAPNSNIS
+796 
-804 LGVLNNNLAQTNT
+804 NNLAQTNV
-817 ANNQQNNGLALMMLG
+817 NNAIKQNNAGVLFLAMVG
-832 TSTLLVGIRLN
+832 STLMIDNLVIN
-843 KSKLE
+843 KKKKQ

>member
-30 VNAVHASPSIAQA
+30 VNAVHASPSIVQA
-43 VKQSPFNITNLVTI
+43 IKQSPFHITNLVAI

-102 YYPSAGGA
+102 YYPSAGGS

-128 YHFYHYNGSISDA
+128 YHFYHYNGSVADA
-141 QHQAQVA
+141 QRQAQVA

-188 AWMRAVRQAG
+188 AWMRAIRKAG

-231 YPYSTYNTPS
+231 YPYSTYNHPS
-241 YSAPMASF
+241 YSAPMESF

-280 LQPETPSKPATVT
+280 LQPATPSKPATVT

-299 DTDDNNKVI
+299 DTNDNNKVI
-308 STQTVSGEKGSQ
+308 STQTISGEKGSQ

-326 AHYNSSTNK
+326 EHYNSSTNK

-343 DIKLTHQTEQAT
+343 DIKLTHQTEQVI
-355 KNVNYEVTGGSYWI
+355 KNINYEVTGGSYWI
-369 HIPDNLLRK
+369 HIPDNLLKK

-385 PLYHATKPITLKGT
+385 PVYHASKPITLKGT

-407 TWNAEPKP
+407 TWNAAPKP
-415 EDVFKSIINNNPHP
+415 EDVFRNIINNNPHP
-429 DYGTVVTHPDSS
+429 DYGTVITHPDSS

-446 YINTV
+446 YIESV
-451 YDYNKLTDAQKQE
+451 DDYNKLTDTQQQTM
-464 IFPESVQ
+464 FPYSDQ
-471 SSSASNTPVDPN
+471 SSSASNTPVGPN

-490 ASSSTPSSDVQSSSA
+490 ASSITPSSDVQSSSA
-505 SSSTSSSDVQSS
+505 SSSTPNSNTPNSSVQSS
-517 SANSNTPSS
+517 SESSNTSSSSAQSSSESSNTPSSAAQSSSASSSTPSSAAQSNSASLSTPSSAAQSSLASSNTPSS
-526 SAQPTTPAQVH
+526 SAQ
-537 DTTNYANKVL
+537 NSSAN
-547 SDPNIGSLQDI
+547 
-558 GFHKEHAGQSSYQV
+558 SS
-572 GNIYYHTYNNG
+572 
-583 AVIFGST
+583 
-590 NPNDDLF
+590 
-597 TNPKF
+597 
-602 RSQWTNT
+602 
-609 EHPEAYIKDGNKV
+609 
-622 TNITWDAHHSAVDGH
+622 
-637 IDYNQQVEEHV
+637 
-648 LNNTPTTPS
+648 TPS
-657 SSATSNSSIS
+657 SSAQN
-667 ITPSSANSSS
+667 SSANSNTSS
-677 TVSNTLSSDVQSSS
+677 TATKSDS
-691 AIQSSTTPSDTPSS
+691 A
-705 AIPSSVAPS
+705 
-714 DVPSSAIPSS
+714 
-724 SAIQPSSVSVTPSD
+724 QPT
-738 VSSSATSSSTT
+738 
-749 PQAQSSSSATNT
+749 
-761 VTSTVTNNVTHNNVP
+761 
-776 NNASAKKDSNNNDKA
+776 SAKKTTPNTSVA
-791 AQVNG
+791 LNG
-796 VAPNSNIS
+796 SRGTISPNAITS
-804 LGVLNNNLAQTNT
+804 NNLAQTNV
-817 ANNQQNNGLALMMLG
+817 NNDIKQNNAGVLFLAMVG
-832 TSTLLVGIRLN
+832 STLMIDNLVI
-843 KSKLE
+843 SKKKNNN

>member
-1 MLLKNKSSNKSQLA
+1 MLLKSKSSNKSQLA

-23 TITTPTL
+23 TMTTPTL
-30 VNAVHASPSIAQA
+30 VNAVHASPSIVQA
-43 VKQSPFNITNLVTI
+43 IKQSPFNITNFVTI

-63 VKNVPANSYGVDVS
+63 IKNVPANSYGVDVS

-102 YYPSAGGA
+102 YYPNAGGS

-128 YHFYHYNGSISDA
+128 YHFYHYNGSVADT

-154 AGVPLNSY
+154 AGVPQNSY

-188 AWMRAVRQAG
+188 AWMRAVKKAG

-212 HFNKNAI
+212 HFNQKAI

-231 YPYSTYNTPS
+231 YPYSTYNHPS
-241 YSAPMASF
+241 YSAPMESF

-260 SNDIYGLNT
+260 SNDMYGLNT

-326 AHYNSSTNK
+326 AHYNSSTNN

-343 DIKLTHQTEQAT
+343 DIKLTHQTEQVT
-355 KNVNYEVTGGSYWI
+355 KNINYEVMGGSHWI
-369 HIPDNLLRK
+369 HIPDNILKK
-378 YPTIATG
+378 YPNIATG
-385 PLYHATKPITLKGT
+385 PVYHASKPITLNGT

-407 TWNAEPKP
+407 TWDAAPKP
-415 EDVFKSIINNNPHP
+415 EDVFSDLINNNPHP
-429 DYGTVVTHPDSS
+429 DYGTVITHPYSD
-441 NPHSI
+441 NPYSLDI
-446 YINTV
+446 ETV
-451 YDYNKLTDAQKQE
+451 YDYNKLTDTQQQTM
-464 IFPESVQ
+464 FPYSDQ
-471 SSSASNTPVDPN
+471 SSSASNTPIDPN

-505 SSSTSSSDVQSS
+505 SSDTSSPSAQSS
-517 SANSNTPSS
+517 SASSNTPSSNTPSSDTPSSSDRSNSASSSTPSS
-526 SAQPTTPAQVH
+526 SAQ
-537 DTTNYANKVL
+537 
-547 SDPNIGSLQDI
+547 SSL
-558 GFHKEHAGQSSYQV
+558 
-572 GNIYYHTYNNG
+572 
-583 AVIFGST
+583 
-590 NPNDDLF
+590 
-597 TNPKF
+597 
-602 RSQWTNT
+602 
-609 EHPEAYIKDGNKV
+609 
-622 TNITWDAHHSAVDGH
+622 
-637 IDYNQQVEEHV
+637 
-648 LNNTPTTPS
+648 
-657 SSATSNSSIS
+657 
-667 ITPSSANSSS
+667 ANSS
-677 TVSNTLSSDVQSSS
+677 T
-691 AIQSSTTPSDTPSS
+691 
-705 AIPSSVAPS
+705 
-714 DVPSSAIPSS
+714 PSSAIPSS
-724 SAIQPSSVSVTPSD
+724 SAVQPSSVSVTPSD
-738 VSSSATSSSTT
+738 VSSSASTA
-749 PQAQSSSSATNT
+749 PQTQSSSSETNA

-776 NNASAKKDSNNNDKA
+776 NNASANSNSNNNAKTTA
-791 AQVNG
+791 PQANG
-796 VAPNSNIS
+796 VAPNSNAS
-804 LGVLNNNLAQTNT
+804 LGVLNNDLAQTN
-817 ANNQQNNGLALMMLG
+817 AVNNKQNNGLALMMLG
-832 TSTLLVGIRLN
+832 TSTLLVGVGLN
-843 KSKLE
+843 KIKLE

>member
-30 VNAVHASPSIAQA
+30 VNAVHASPSIVQA
-43 VKQSPFNITNLVTI
+43 IKQSPFNITNFVTI

-77 DYQGNDMSIYAKRG
+77 DYQGNDMSIYARHG

-102 YYPSAGGA
+102 YSPSAGGS

-128 YHFYHYNGSISDA
+128 YHFYHYNGSVSDA
-141 QHQAQVA
+141 QRQAQVA

-167 ESESGRGENCGSTAE
+167 ESEGGQNCGPETE

-198 YLPMLYTGTAYLNA
+198 YLPMLYSGVYYAKA
-212 HFNKNAI
+212 HFNLGTI
-219 LNEFPGSFWVAY
+219 LKEFPGSLWIAS
-231 YPYSTYNTPS
+231 YPYTGAMS
-241 YSAPMASF
+241 SAPMEYF
-249 PSMDGIAIWQF
+249 PSMDGVAIWQF

-280 LQPETPSKPATVT
+280 LQPEMPSKPATAT

-343 DIKLTHQTEQAT
+343 DIKLTHQTEQVT

-407 TWNAEPKP
+407 TWSAEPKP

-441 NPHSI
+441 NPYSI

-505 SSSTSSSDVQSS
+505 NSSTPSSDVQSS
-517 SANSNTPSS
+517 SASSSTPSS
-526 SAQPTTPAQVH
+526 SAQSSSAS
-537 DTTNYANKVL
+537 L
-547 SDPNIGSLQDI
+547 S
-558 GFHKEHAGQSSYQV
+558 
-572 GNIYYHTYNNG
+572 
-583 AVIFGST
+583 
-590 NPNDDLF
+590 
-597 TNPKF
+597 
-602 RSQWTNT
+602 
-609 EHPEAYIKDGNKV
+609 
-622 TNITWDAHHSAVDGH
+622 
-637 IDYNQQVEEHV
+637 
-648 LNNTPTTPS
+648 TPS
-657 SSATSNSSIS
+657 SSAQSSSTSPSIPSSSAQSNSANSS
-667 ITPSSANSSS
+667 TPSSSAQSSSASLSTPSSTTQSSSANSSTPSSSAQSSFANSS
-677 TVSNTLSSDVQSSS
+677 TPSSSVQSSS
-691 AIQSSTTPSDTPSS
+691 ASSNTSS
-705 AIPSSVAPS
+705 ATTQSYSVQPTSTKKATPKSSVALNG
-714 DVPSSAIPSS
+714 SSGTINP
-724 SAIQPSSVSVTPSD
+724 
-738 VSSSATSSSTT
+738 
-749 PQAQSSSSATNT
+749 NT
-761 VTSTVTNNVTHNNVP
+761 VTS
-776 NNASAKKDSNNNDKA
+776 
-791 AQVNG
+791 
-796 VAPNSNIS
+796 
-804 LGVLNNNLAQTNT
+804 NNLAQTNI
-817 ANNQQNNGLALMMLG
+817 NNAIKQNNAGVLFLAMVG
-832 TSTLLVGIRLN
+832 STLMIDNLVIN
-843 KSKLE
+843 KKKK

>member
-23 TITTPTL
+23 TMTTPTL
-30 VNAVHASPSIAQA
+30 VNAVHASPSIVQA
-43 VKQSPFNITNLVTI
+43 IKQSPFNITNFVTI

-102 YYPSAGGA
+102 YYPNAGGS
-110 TAHAKVSSALANN
+110 TAQAKVSSALANN

-128 YHFYHYNGSISDA
+128 YHFYHYNGSVSDA
-141 QHQAQVA
+141 QRQAQVA

-167 ESESGRGENCGSTAE
+167 ESEYGRGENCGSTAE

-188 AWMRAVRQAG
+188 AWMRAIRKAG

-231 YPYSTYNTPS
+231 YPYSTYNHPS
-241 YSAPMASF
+241 YSAPMESF

-260 SNDIYGLNT
+260 SNDMYGLKT

-280 LQPETPSKPATVT
+280 LQPETPSKPTAAT

-326 AHYNSSTNK
+326 EHYNSSTNK

-343 DIKLTHQTEQAT
+343 DIKLTHQTEQVT
-355 KNVNYEVTGGSYWI
+355 KNINYEVTGGSYWI
-369 HIPDNLLRK
+369 HIPDNILRK

-385 PLYHATKPITLKGT
+385 PLYHATKPITLQGT

-415 EDVFKSIINNNPHP
+415 EDVFSSIINNNPHP

-451 YDYNKLTDAQKQE
+451 YDYNKLTDTQKQE
-464 IFPESVQ
+464 IFPYSDQ
-471 SSSASNTPVDPN
+471 SSSASNTPVDSN

-490 ASSSTPSSDVQSSSA
+490 ASSNTPSSDAQSSSTSSSIPSSSAQSSSENSSTPSYSAQNSSANSSTSSSSAQSSSA
-505 SSSTSSSDVQSS
+505 SSSM
-517 SANSNTPSS
+517 PSS
-526 SAQPTTPAQVH
+526 SVQ
-537 DTTNYANKVL
+537 
-547 SDPNIGSLQDI
+547 
-558 GFHKEHAGQSSYQV
+558 
-572 GNIYYHTYNNG
+572 
-583 AVIFGST
+583 
-590 NPNDDLF
+590 
-597 TNPKF
+597 
-602 RSQWTNT
+602 
-609 EHPEAYIKDGNKV
+609 
-622 TNITWDAHHSAVDGH
+622 
-637 IDYNQQVEEHV
+637 
-648 LNNTPTTPS
+648 
-657 SSATSNSSIS
+657 SNSASL
-667 ITPSSANSSS
+667 S
-677 TVSNTLSSDVQSSS
+677 T
-691 AIQSSTTPSDTPSS
+691 
-705 AIPSSVAPS
+705 
-714 DVPSSAIPSS
+714 PSSAIPSS
-724 SAIQPSSVSVTPSD
+724 SAVQPSSVSVTPSD
-738 VSSSATSSSTT
+738 VSSSAISASTA
-749 PQAQSSSSATNT
+749 PQTQSNFSETNA
-761 VTSTVTNNVTHNNVP
+761 VTSAVTNNVTHNNVP
-776 NNASAKKDSNNNDKA
+776 NNASAKKDDNNNAKTPQTNEA
-791 AQVNG
+791 VSTGNA
-796 VAPNSNIS
+796 S
-804 LGVLNNNLAQTNT
+804 LRVLNSNLAQTNAT
-817 ANNQQNNGLALMMLG
+817 SNQ
-832 TSTLLVGIRLN
+832 
-843 KSKLE
+843 

>member
-1 MLLKNKSSNKSQLA
+1 MLLKSKSSNKSQLA

-23 TITTPTL
+23 TMTTPTL
-30 VNAVHASPSIAQA
+30 VNAVHASPSIVQA
-43 VKQSPFNITNLVTI
+43 IKQSPFNITNFVTI

-77 DYQGNDMSIYAKRG
+77 DYQGNDMSIYARHG

-102 YYPSAGGA
+102 YSPSAGGS

-128 YHFYHYNGSISDA
+128 YHFYHYNGSVSDA
-141 QHQAQVA
+141 QRQAQVA

-167 ESESGRGENCGSTAE
+167 ESEGGQNCGPETE

-198 YLPMLYTGTAYLNA
+198 YLPMLYSGVYYAKA
-212 HFNKNAI
+212 HFNLGTI
-219 LNEFPGSFWVAY
+219 LKEFPGSLWIAS
-231 YPYSTYNTPS
+231 YPYTGAMS
-241 YSAPMASF
+241 SAPMEYF

-260 SNDIYGLNT
+260 SNDMYGLNT

-280 LQPETPSKPATVT
+280 LQPETPSKPTTAT

-343 DIKLTHQTEQAT
+343 DVKLTHQTAHAT
-355 KNVNYEVTGGSYWI
+355 KTINYEVTGGSYWI

-385 PLYHATKPITLKGT
+385 PLYHATKPITLQGT

-415 EDVFKSIINNNPHP
+415 EDVFSSIINNSPHP

-451 YDYNKLTDAQKQE
+451 FDYNKLTDTQKQE

-471 SSSASNTPVDPN
+471 SSSASNTPVDSN

-490 ASSSTPSSDVQSSSA
+490 ASTSTPSSDVQSSSA
-505 SSSTSSSDVQSS
+505 STSTPSSDVQSS
-517 SANSNTPSS
+517 SASTSMPSS
-526 SAQPTTPAQVH
+526 ST
-537 DTTNYANKVL
+537 
-547 SDPNIGSLQDI
+547 
-558 GFHKEHAGQSSYQV
+558 QS
-572 GNIYYHTYNNG
+572 
-583 AVIFGST
+583 
-590 NPNDDLF
+590 
-597 TNPKF
+597 
-602 RSQWTNT
+602 
-609 EHPEAYIKDGNKV
+609 
-622 TNITWDAHHSAVDGH
+622 
-637 IDYNQQVEEHV
+637 
-648 LNNTPTTPS
+648 
-657 SSATSNSSIS
+657 
-667 ITPSSANSSS
+667 SSANSSNPSSS
-677 TVSNTLSSDVQSSS
+677 TQSSS
-691 AIQSSTTPSDTPSS
+691 ASSSTPSSTTQS
-705 AIPSSVAPS
+705 
-714 DVPSSAIPSS
+714 SSAIPSS
-724 SAIQPSSVSVTPSD
+724 SAVKPSSVSVTPSD
-738 VSSSATSSSTT
+738 VSSSASTA
-749 PQAQSSSSATNT
+749 QQIQSSASETNA
-761 VTSTVTNNVTHNNVP
+761 VTSAVINNVTHNNVP
-776 NNASAKKDSNNNDKA
+776 NNASAKKDD
-791 AQVNG
+791 
-796 VAPNSNIS
+796 NSNVKTPQTNEAVSTGNAS
-804 LGVLNNNLAQTNT
+804 LRVLNSNLAQTNAT
-817 ANNQQNNGLALMMLG
+817 SNQQHNGLALMMLG
-832 TSTLLVGIRLN
+832 TSTLFIGFELN
-843 KSKLE
+843 KLKLE